1 MMKPSVRTW
10 DNPVLAS
17 INRVLFPIGAT
28 LVVFGT
34 FMALPAVVEAL
45 AGNGD
50 WKAFAE
56 GASAATIIG
65 ATILFAAHGGET
77 DLSLREGYLLT
88 VAMWIALPLVS
99 ALPFWFSI
107 ERISFTDAVFEAVSG
122 LTTTGSTVFSGLD
135 SMAPGLLIWR
145 AFLQWL
151 GGIGIIVMAVI
162 VLPFLRVGGMQLYRM
177 ESSDRSEKI
186 APRAYHAMLSI
197 LVIYAALTTLCAV
210 LYWFSGMT
218 PFEAAVHAMTTL
230 STGGFSTSDGSI
242 GHFQSAAIEWE
253 AVVFMMLG
261 SLPFALYVKFIKRGR
276 FSVWSEDSQV
286 SVFISLVVVA
296 ILMSA
301 FWLVSERGIAPLEA
315 LRSAAFNVVSVV
327 TTTGFASG
335 DFTTWGAFPIV
346 FFFFLMFVGGC
357 AGSTA
362 GGVKMF
368 RFELLAKE
376 AIRQSQRLIS
386 PHAVYQTRLNDHP
399 VDSDVV
405 SSVMVFFF
413 LLIVFLTGA
422 TIMLGFSGLDFET
435 SISAAVTAIS
445 NVGPG
450 LGVMIGPAGNFASLP
465 DTAKWILDI
474 CMIVGRLEYLTV
486 AVVFLPLFWRDFA

>member
-1 MMKPSVRTW
+1 MKQSVQHW
-10 DNPVLAS
+10 NMSAWAS
-17 INRVLFPIGAT
+17 VNRVLFPIGAT
-28 LVVFGT
+28 LVVFGVL
-34 FMALPAVVEAL
+34 MALPATVEAL

-56 GASAATIIG
+56 GASAATILG
-65 ATILFAAHGGET
+65 AAIVFAVHHEES
-77 DLSLREGYLLT
+77 DLSLREGYLVT
-88 VAMWIALPLVS
+88 VAMWIVLPLVA

-107 ERISFTDAVFEAVSG
+107 EKISFTDAVFEAVSG

-135 SMAPGLLIWR
+135 AMAPGLLIWR
-145 AFLQWL
+145 AFLQWM

-186 APRAYHAMLSI
+186 APRAYHAMLLI
-197 LVIYAALTTLCAV
+197 LVTYTSLTALCAV
-210 LYWFSGMT
+210 LYWMSGMT
-218 PFEAAVHAMTTL
+218 SLEAAVHAMTTL

-242 GHFQSAAIEWE
+242 GHFNSAAIEWE

-261 SLPFALYVKFIKRGR
+261 SLPFALYVKFFKRRR
-276 FSVWSEDSQV
+276 FSVWREDSQI
-286 SVFISLVVVA
+286 SVFVSLVVVA
-296 ILMSA
+296 VILSA
-301 FWLVSERGIAPLEA
+301 YWLVSEMGMTPLDA
-315 LRSAAFNVVSVV
+315 LRTSAFNVVSIV

-335 DFTTWGAFPIV
+335 DFTLWGAFPIV
-346 FFFFLMFVGGC
+346 LFFFLMFVGGC

-376 AIRQSQRLIS
+376 AVRQGRLLIS
-386 PHAVYQTRLNDHP
+386 PHAVYQTRLNDQP
-399 VDSDVV
+399 VNADIVG
-405 SSVMVFFF
+405 SVMVFFF

-422 TIMLGFSGLDFET
+422 TVLLGFAGLDFET

-450 LGVMIGPAGNFASLP
+450 LGTLIGPSGNFASLP
-465 DTAKWILDI
+465 DSAKWILDI